1 MDDADVARAVAASLE
16 PPPTGP
22 APLTGSAPDS
32 EPVPTRWAVPE
43 EPGEHEGIALAF
55 RIPGG
60 GRLQRRFRATDAVG
74 AAEAWL
80 AGEAGIDFAR
90 HSLTVAFPR
99 RRLTDRGATLGECG
113 VGDKTA
119 LSVESGR

>member
-1 MDDADVARAVAASLE
+1 MDDADVARAIAASLE
-16 PPPTGP
+16 PPNRPGAPT
-22 APLTGSAPDS
+22 TSAPDS
-32 EPVPTRWAVPE
+32 TPVPTRWAVPE

-60 GRLQRRFRATDAVG
+60 GRIQRRFRATDAVG
-74 AAEAWL
+74 AVEGVVGWR
-80 AGEAGIDFAR
+80 GGHRFR
-90 HSLTVAFPR
+90 GHSLTVAFPR
-99 RRLTDRGATLGECG
+99 RRLTDRGSTLGECG